1 VEAEVVWARD
11 GVQQERVLHGLRVI
25 ADETGKE
32 LFTIGAIL
40 RSFFG

>member
-1 VEAEVVWARD
+1 VWTRD
-11 GVQQERVLHGLRVI
+11 NFQKEGALHGLRVL